1 MDARQRAAI
10 VAAVPLGASLLAIA
24 VAGLALVGWML
35 DLPVLHS
42 VRRSFVAMNP
52 ATAAAIALAGLSLLL
67 LRRSAAPPSAPRRR
81 AGIAAGLAVAAI
93 GALRLTGSPLG
104 YPPVDLWL
112 FRGSLASGP
121 GPPVH
126 RMVAGTAIC
135 LILLGVGLAFTD
147 RHPSRARL
155 GSIPWAVALVTTAAV
170 GLAMLISY
178 VYLGSTLLPGA
189 ASGMAA
195 NTAACL
201 LALACGALASRPDRG
216 FLAILAGGGEEGR
229 LARRLLFATTAVP
242 LVLGW
247 LRLVGQGWGLY
258 RAEVGVALLAVA
270 TVVLLGLVVWAAV
283 AALAR
288 AEAER
293 RSAAEALGAS
303 ERRYRE
309 LVESSAAF
317 LCTHDAQGVLLSVNA
332 AAAEALGYRSQEM
345 VGRRLTDFMAPAARE
360 LFGEYLAVLRERGRH
375 EGLLGIR
382 TRAGEERIWLY
393 SQRWTE
399 EPGGPPFALGH
410 ALDVTERHRTE
421 REIAF
426 QAFHDPLTGV
436 ANRALFEDRLKQA
449 VARASR
455 HRERCAV
462 FYLDLDGF
470 KPINDTYGHPVGDRV
485 LEEIAARLSESVR
498 KVDTVARLGGDEFCL
513 LISDLRRP
521 ADALRLGESIL
532 AKVARPFTQG
542 SLTLHGITACLG
554 ISLYPESGETPEA
567 LIAGADSA
575 LLLAKAAGRGR
586 LHLR

>member
-1 MDARQRAAI
+1 MDARQR
-10 VAAVPLGASLLAIA
+10 VATLDAVPLGAGLFAIA
-24 VAGLALVGWML
+24 VAGLALAGWAL
-35 DLPVLHS
+35 EVPALHS
-42 VRRSFVAMNP
+42 VRRSLVAMNP
-52 ATAAAIALAGLSLLL
+52 ATAVAVALAGLSLLL
-67 LRRSAAPPSAPRRR
+67 LRRPAALPSAPRRR
-81 AGIAAGLAVAAI
+81 TGIAAGLVVAAL
-93 GALRLTGSPLG
+93 GAFRLTGSPLG

-112 FRGSLASGP
+112 FSGSLAGGT
-121 GPPVH
+121 GPPIH

-135 LILLGVGLAFTD
+135 LILLGLGLALTD
-147 RHPSRARL
+147 WRPRRL
-155 GSIPWAVALVTTAAV
+155 GALPWAVALVTTAAA
-170 GLAMLISY
+170 GLAMLVSY
-178 VYLGSTLLPGA
+178 AYLGSMLLPGA

-201 LALACGALASRPDRG
+201 LVLALGALANRPNRG
-216 FLAILAGGGEEGR
+216 FLAILTSGGEEGR
-229 LARRLLFATTAVP
+229 LARRLLLATTAVP
-242 LVLGW
+242 LVLAW
-247 LRLVGQGWGLY
+247 LRLVGQRQGLY
-258 RAEVGVALLAVA
+258 RVEVGVAVLAVA
-270 TVVLLGLVVWAAV
+270 TVLLLGLVVWAAV

-293 RSAAEALGAS
+293 RRAAEALGAS

-332 AAAEALGYRSQEM
+332 AAAEALGYRPQEM
-345 VGRRLTDFMAPAARE
+345 VGRRLTEFMAPAARE
-360 LFGEYLAVLRERGRH
+360 LFGEYLAELRERGRQ
-375 EGLLGIR
+375 EGLLSLL

-393 SQRWTE
+393 SQRWAE

-410 ALDVTERHRTE
+410 ALDVTERQRTE

-455 HRERCAV
+455 HGERCAV

-485 LEEIAARLSESVR
+485 LQEIAARLTESVR

-513 LISDLRRP
+513 LISALRRP

-532 AKVARPFTQG
+532 AKVARPFSQG

-567 LIAGADSA
+567 LLAEADSA